1 MNNWSYSRLI
11 TTFHRPNWWKPFL
24 KPEHILFRYCGLNG
38 DNNRIII
45 IYANLKHLTV
55 VVVFCLCQTRAKSY
69 TKLEHHR
76 HHYTHLPLERF
87 QKHDSITFRIYISPF
102 MVAATFYYYRFLSKG
117 MRSTYDAK
125 KRNNH
130 KVSSIGIYK
139 FWLISCIAPT
149 SHGDHTS
156 SDKRATFY

>member
-1 MNNWSYSRLI
+1 MNNWSNSRLI
-11 TTFHRPNWWKPFL
+11 TTFHRPDWWKPFL
-24 KPEHILFRYCGLNG
+24 KPEHLIRYCGLNW

-117 MRSTYDAK
+117 IGRRHTTQK
-125 KRNNH
+125 KETIT
-130 KVSSIGIYK
+130 KYLQSVYK
-139 FWLISCIAPT
+139 FRLISCIAPT